1 MEITEG
7 DIKRVE
13 EIFFKGNGSFQ
24 DEKGER
30 YTFIS
35 CVDKSIDVEAC
46 PGSGKTTSL
55 LAKLYLLSERM
66 PFENGRGI
74 CVLTHTNV
82 AIDEI
87 KRKLGNKADRLF
99 QYPNFFGTIQSFVDK
114 YLAIPYYV
122 GKNKHRHRTIDS
134 EIATKRLFTTY
145 HVNNVSSQNLN
156 RAKTFLHQPNGI
168 ASNLTLKRTQEDV
181 VIVKGSGG
189 DKIEVKKPKNQNWRE
204 NSEVQVYDA
213 LRSLKIDILSDGYL
227 SFDDAYFY
235 ANEYLIKYPRI
246 KQAISNRFSHVFID
260 EMQDTYAHQDAIIKE
275 IFDKNTII
283 QRIGDPNQAILN
295 DSNSESAW
303 EDSERLKITGSR
315 RFSQPIANV
324 LRTVALKGDPELTGI
339 SDVSIPPYIIS
350 YQNGQ
355 EPQVL
360 EKFVSLIHELG
371 LENDDANKH
380 PIKAVGW
387 VGIEKD
393 GLTISSYFP
402 SFSKIMVKKKS
413 LDTLK
418 SAILICETTNPKEV
432 YNTVVD
438 CCLEILRLAGIKH
451 DTPKGQRFYN
461 KTSFLELLKR
471 QYPESLLALNDKI
484 SNWCRKLMA
493 GKSEEVIQEIRSHLK
508 DTLFPSINFALN
520 EYTNTFINN
529 DEIVEVTEE
538 QLESKN
544 IYYSEQEHLKHIPV
558 EVGTVHSVK
567 GETHRATLYL
577 ETFYHKSCGQHLI
590 DQLLGTSYTP
600 PQNKKDTYKKACLK
614 IAHVGMSR
622 PTHLLCVTLN
632 QELVDQKKEEL
643 EAIGW
648 KIIEVTK
655 TTE

>member
-1 MEITEG
+1 MEITES

-13 EIFFKGNGSFQ
+13 EIFFSGNGSFQ

-30 YTFIS
+30 YAFIS

-66 PFENGRGI
+66 PFENVKGI

-87 KRKLGNKADRLF
+87 KKRLGNKADRLF

-114 YLAIPYYV
+114 YLAIPFYA
-122 GKNKHRHRTIDS
+122 NKYNKRPIAIDTQRV
-134 EIATKRLFTTY
+134 ATRL
-145 HVNNVSSQNLN
+145 L
-156 RAKTFLHQPNGI
+156 RTFLDHADWENVKKVRGFLYANGELPYQ
-168 ASNLTLKRTQEDV
+168 LTFKRVEEKKYDL
-181 VIVKGSGG
+181 VKNVGG
-189 DKIEVKKPKNQNWRE
+189 EKIELRKPRSRTDWNANEKEALYKILFRLRKRVY
-204 NSEVQVYDA
+204 SESA
-213 LRSLKIDILSDGYL
+213 LLSY
-227 SFDDAYFY
+227 DDAYFL
-235 ANEYLIKYPRI
+235 AQEYLLDFPRI
-246 KQAISNRFSHVFID
+246 KQAISSRFSHVFID
-260 EMQDTYAHQDAIIKE
+260 EMQDTYTHQDGIIKE
-275 IFDKNTII
+275 IFDKHIVI

-371 LENDDANKH
+371 LENGDVNKH

-387 VGIEKD
+387 VGKEKD

-418 SAILICETTNPKEV
+418 SAILICEAINPKEV

-471 QYPESLLALNDKI
+471 QYPESLLALNSKI
-484 SNWCRKLMA
+484 SNWGRELVA
-493 GKSEEVIQEIRSHLK
+493 DKSEEVVQEIRDHLK
-508 DTLFPSINFALN
+508 DFFFPAINFTLN
-520 EYTNTFINN
+520 QHAIEFIDR
-529 DEIVEVTEE
+529 DEVVEVTEE
-538 QLESKN
+538 QLKSKN
-544 IYYSEQEHLKHIPV
+544 TFYSGQQHLKHIPV
-558 EVGTVHSVK
+558 EIGTVHSVK
-567 GETHRATLYL
+567 GETHLATLYL
-577 ETFYHKSCGQHLI
+577 ETSYYQRCGIYLL
-590 DQLLGTSYTP
+590 DQLIGVSY
-600 PQNKKDTYKKACLK
+600 NGDGGKRKEMCLK

-622 PTHLLCVTLN
+622 PTHLLCVAIN
-632 QELVDQKKEEL
+632 QETVEAHRNEL
-643 EAIGW
+643 EDNGW
-648 KIIEVTK
+648 EIID
-655 TTE
+655 